1 MGICDISRLT
11 CHLSNYSLDQKKS
24 CSFDGETFGTCLWK
38 NYIRILKRSQQ
49 AAESLHN
56 ASFSGPQVIPTI
68 NIPHP
73 ARPDSLILMGTRGQA
88 AVQQSHHSLVP
99 LGSTCQ
105 VSEQG
110 QQDHPKANLAN
121 LHEKISQPYG
131 HFQAQM
137 LKGKHKPPLGNYN
150 LGPKLFKNN
159 TSFINDYPIINFFL

>member
-1 MGICDISRLT
+1 
-11 CHLSNYSLDQKKS
+11 
-24 CSFDGETFGTCLWK
+24 
-38 NYIRILKRSQQ
+38 
-49 AAESLHN
+49 
-56 ASFSGPQVIPTI
+56 
-68 NIPHP
+68 
-73 ARPDSLILMGTRGQA
+73 MGTRGQA

-137 LKGKHKPPLGNYN
+137 LKGKHKTPLGNYN

-159 TSFINDYPIINFFL
+159 TSFINDYPIINFFLQETEVDNTTFIRILTICYNVRLSLQLH